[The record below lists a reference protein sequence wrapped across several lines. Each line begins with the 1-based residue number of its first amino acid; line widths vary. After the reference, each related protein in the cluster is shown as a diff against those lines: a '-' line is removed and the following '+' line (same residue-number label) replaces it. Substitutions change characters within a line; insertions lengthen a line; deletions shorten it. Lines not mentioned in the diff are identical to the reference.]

1 MTSEIFIDGEA
12 GTTGLVIREL
22 LAERSDLSFISLCD
36 SERKN
41 ETARKNALNSCKLA
55 VLCLPDEAARE
66 AINLIENPNL
76 KVIDTSTA
84 HRVSP
89 EWVYGFPEMTNGQT
103 ELIKKATRVSN
114 PGCYPTGAIS
124 LIRPLIENSV
134 IPSSY
139 PITINAVSGYS
150 GGGRSLIER
159 FEAAINDAPPIY
171 FYGTTLS
178 HKHLPEMQKYI
189 GLDNPPI
196 FIPSVAKYKQGMI
209 VQVPIHL
216 SKNLGVVSSP
226 QEIHNIL
233 SQHYDGSEFIIVN
246 PLDTTQGLVEISPE
260 KHNHSNMLE
269 INVFSNKAQTQCL
282 LTATFDNLGKGASR
296 AAIQSISLMLDL

>member
-1 MTSEIFIDGEA
+1 MYKRQG
-12 GTTGLVIREL
+12 V
-22 LAERSDLSFISLCD
+22 
-36 SERKN
+36 
-41 ETARKNALNSCKLA
+41 
-55 VLCLPDEAARE
+55 
-66 AINLIENPNL
+66 
-76 KVIDTSTA
+76 
-84 HRVSP
+84 
-89 EWVYGFPEMTNGQT
+89 
-103 ELIKKATRVSN
+103 
-114 PGCYPTGAIS
+114 IS
-124 LIRPLIENSV
+124 LIRPLIENSI
-134 IPSSY
+134 IPRSY

-150 GGGRSLIER
+150 GGGRSLIKR

-196 FIPSVAKYKQGMI
+196 FVPSVARYKQGMI
-209 VQVPIHL
+209 VQVPIYL
-216 SKNLGVVSSP
+216 SKSLGVVSSP

-233 SQHYDGSEFIIVN
+233 SQHYDGSDFIIVN

>member
-22 LAERSDLSFISLCD
+22 LAERPDLSLISLDD

-41 ETARKNALNSCKLA
+41 ETARKTALNSCKLA
-55 VLCLPDEAARE
+55 VLCLPDDAARE
-66 AINLIENPNL
+66 AITLIENPNL

-89 EWVYGFPEMTNGQT
+89 EWVYGFPEMTNGQA

-124 LIRPLIENSV
+124 LIRPLIENSI
-134 IPSSY
+134 IPNSY

-159 FEAAINDAPPIY
+159 CETVTNEAPPIY

-189 GLDNPPI
+189 GLKNPPI
-196 FIPSVAKYKQGMI
+196 FVPSVARYKQGMI

-216 SKNLGVVSSP
+216 SKNLGVVGSP
-226 QEIHNIL
+226 QKIHDTL
-233 SQHYDGSEFIIVN
+233 SQHYDGSKFITVN
-246 PLDTTQGLVEISPE
+246 PLDTAQGLVEISPE

-269 INVFSNKAQTQCL
+269 INVFSNKAATQCL
-282 LTATFDNLGKGASR
+282 LSATFDNLGKGASR

>member
-12 GTTGLVIREL
+12 GTTGLVIKEL
-22 LAERSDLSFISLCD
+22 LAERPDLSFISLND
-36 SERKN
+36 RERKN
-41 ETARKNALNSCKLA
+41 AAARKTALNACRLA

-66 AINLIENPNL
+66 AINLIDNPNV

-89 EWVYGFPEMTNGQT
+89 KWVYGFPEMTSGQA
-103 ELIKKATRVSN
+103 ELIKKAKRVAN

-124 LIRPLIENSV
+124 LLRPLIENSI
-134 IPSSY
+134 IPPSY

-150 GGGRSLIER
+150 GGGRPLIER
-159 FEAAINDAPPIY
+159 FEAVTNDPPPIY

-178 HKHLPEMQKYI
+178 HKHLPEMQEYI

-196 FIPSVAKYKQGMI
+196 FIPSVARYKQGMI
-209 VQVPIHL
+209 VQVPIYL

-226 QEIHNIL
+226 QKIHNTL

-246 PLDTTQGLVEISPE
+246 PLDIAKGSVEISPE

-269 INVFSNKAQTQCL
+269 INVFSNKAETQCL

>member
-22 LAERSDLSFISLCD
+22 LAERPDLSLISLND

-41 ETARKNALNSCKLA
+41 ETARKTALNSCKLA
-55 VLCLPDEAARE
+55 VLCLPDDAARE
-66 AINLIENPNL
+66 AITLIENPNL

-89 EWVYGFPEMTNGQT
+89 EWVYGFPEMTNGQA

-124 LIRPLIENSV
+124 LIRPLIENSI
-134 IPSSY
+134 IPNSY

-150 GGGRSLIER
+150 GGGKSLIER
-159 FEAAINDAPPIY
+159 FETVTNKAPPIY

-189 GLDNPPI
+189 GLKNPPI
-196 FIPSVAKYKQGMI
+196 FVPSVARYKQGMI

-216 SKNLGVVSSP
+216 SKNLGVVGSP
-226 QEIHNIL
+226 QKIHDTL
-233 SQHYDGSEFIIVN
+233 SQHYDGSKFITVN
-246 PLDTTQGLVEISPE
+246 PLDTAQGLVEISPE

-269 INVFSNKAQTQCL
+269 INIFSNKAATQCL
-282 LTATFDNLGKGASR
+282 LSATFDNLGKGASR